1 MKISSNYIL
10 DEVINYLR
18 EKKKTNAGVLYV
30 YSDFIVTS
38 ENHSLYIYIYIYM
51 YVCIYT
57 KVK

>member
-18 EKKKTNAGVLYV
+18 KKKKTNAGVLYV

-38 ENHSLYIYIYIYM
+38 ENQIGRASCRER
-51 YVCIYT
+51 VCAI
-57 KVK
+57 V